1 MTPSER
7 LTRADLAAAVPD
19 VRSAVTVPGLGA
31 RAQVWRDPEGVPHV
45 RAASARDAFV
55 AQGFV
60 HAQDRLW
67 QMDYDRRRAY
77 GRWAE
82 YAGPT
87 AAAQD
92 VQMRRFQLAA
102 SARAD
107 VAAASAETRA
117 MLEAYAEGVNAFIA
131 AGRWPAEYR
140 LVGGEPEPWQPADSC
155 AVFKVRHILMGL
167 WQTKTWRARLVR
179 HLGAKRAADLCPGT
193 PPNPMLIVPPGVE
206 YRGPGLDA
214 LEALTE
220 GEAALPHLPEWENG
234 SNNWAVAGART
245 ASGKPLVAGDP
256 HRPLDT
262 PNVYY
267 QNHLACPE
275 WDAIGLSF
283 AGVPGLPHFGHNAHV
298 AWCVTH
304 TGADYQDLFVERFD
318 RASPGRYQSQG
329 RWLDAEITRETIRVR
344 GADPVELDVT
354 VTQHGPIVLGEPRRG
369 EALAFRYTATD
380 GPNRTFEAL
389 LAMLRARSADEL
401 EAAQE
406 SWVDPVNN
414 LVFADV
420 HGAIGYRTRGRVPV
434 RSMANAW
441 LPAPGWD
448 GAHEWTG
455 DVPFSEMPV
464 LRNPPTGFIATANAR
479 VTGPEYPHYIGLDFA
494 GDSRTRRLVARLTGI
509 EGATAADMAAIH
521 TDRVS
526 IPARDF
532 LAILGGIAMPDAAAE
547 RARQM
552 LLAWDGAMDRESAA
566 ATVYSAFRERLMR
579 DLMTPILGPL
589 AGEAFAGTP
598 RGAVAHMAR
607 LRGRLTEMIR
617 ADDRALLPPGA
628 DWSDALRR
636 ALAGAVA
643 DLAAALGPEMAAWQ
657 WGRVHVTEPRHTLS
671 ATFPTLAPLLDPPS
685 VAIGGDADTV
695 QAGSFIAGAGYGVT
709 STSVARYV
717 FDLADWERS
726 AWIVPLGASGHPGSP
741 HYADQAERWS
751 ECRLAP
757 MRYDWARIAAEA
769 ESHQMLDPA
778 S

>member
-1 MTPSER
+1 MRPTEL

-19 VRSAVTVPGLGA
+19 LRSTVRVPGLGA
-31 RAQVWRDPEGVPHV
+31 PVDVWRDPEGVPHV

-67 QMDYDRRRAY
+67 QMDCDRRRAY

-82 YAGPT
+82 YAGPD
-87 AAAQD
+87 ALAQD
-92 VQMRRFQLAA
+92 AQMRRFRLAA

-131 AGRWPAEYR
+131 ARHWPAEYR
-140 LVGGEPEPWQPADSC
+140 LVGGAPEPWQPADSC
-155 AVFKVRHILMGL
+155 AVFKVRHVLMGL
-167 WQTKTWRARLVR
+167 WQTKAWRGRLVR

-206 YRGPGLDA
+206 YRGPATPA
-214 LEALTE
+214 LEALAD

-318 RASPGRYQSQG
+318 PSDARRYQHG
-329 RWLDAEITRETIRVR
+329 GGWVEAEVARETIHVR
-344 GADPVELDVT
+344 GAEPVEIDVT
-354 VTQHGPIVLGEPRRG
+354 VTRHGPIVLGDPRRG
-369 EALAFRYTATD
+369 EALSFRYTATD
-380 GPNRTFEAL
+380 GPNRTLDSL
-389 LAMLRARSADEL
+389 LPMLRARSADEL
-401 EAAQE
+401 EAAQRP
-406 SWVDPVNN
+406 WVDPVNN

-420 HGAIGYRTRGRVPV
+420 DGHIGYRTRGRVPV
-434 RSMANAW
+434 RAMANAW

-448 GAHEWTG
+448 GAHEWQG
-455 DVPFSEMPV
+455 DVPFAEMPV
-464 LRNPPTGFIATANAR
+464 LRDPAAGFIATANAR
-479 VTGPEYPHYIGLDFA
+479 VTGPEYPHYIGIDFA
-494 GDSRTRRLVARLTGI
+494 GDSRTRRLVARLAGI

-521 TDRVS
+521 ADRVS

-532 LAILGGIAMPDAAAE
+532 VAILGGIAMPDAAAE

-552 LLAWDGAMDRESAA
+552 LLAWDGAMERQSAA
-566 ATVYSAFRERLMR
+566 ATVYAAFRERLMR
-579 DLMTPILGPL
+579 DLMAPMLGPL
-589 AGEAFAGTP
+589 AAEAFAGTP

-607 LRGRLTEMIR
+607 LRGRLPEMIR
-617 ADDRALLPPGA
+617 ADDRTLLPDGS
-628 DWSDALRR
+628 DWPEAIRR
-636 ALAGAVA
+636 ALVAAVA
-643 DLAAALGPEMAAWQ
+643 DLAAALGPEMAAWR
-657 WGRVHVTEPRHTLS
+657 WERVHVTEPRHTLS
-671 ATFPTLAPLLDPPS
+671 GAFPALAPLLDPPS

-726 AWIVPLGASGHPGSP
+726 AWIVPLGASGHPGSA
-741 HYADQAERWS
+741 HYADQAERWAD
-751 ECRLAP
+751 CRLAP
-757 MRYDWARIAAEA
+757 MRYGWTRVAAEA
-769 ESHQMLDPA
+769 ESHQALEP
-778 S
+778 